1 MRALLVEDDPAIAE
15 FVARGL
21 REAGFAVDEAADS
34 ERALTTLSVE
44 PYDAAMG
51 ALRPWHLAVLLCA
64 GLSCTAVVAAV
75 VVLVTRSRRPR

>member
-44 PYDAAMG
+44 PYDAAVTH
-51 ALRPWHLAVLLCA
+51 LRDYFARLLDEGSDWSA
-64 GLSCTAVVAAV
+64 
-75 VVLVTRSRRPR
+75 RPRRKPRRRMSKT